1 MPRVR
6 PFRYQTLLRVRKRQE
21 DLKAQSLADVRRRIR
36 AAREQRA
43 DIVRLQVDML
53 TEASQRASR
62 RFDAATV
69 HQYYQYERHLARMA
83 VETDA
88 QLEQLLTPLLAD
100 LGAFVHRMIFGAP
113 PEQPAGNGRPAAG
126 SKFEPADRTV
136 RLDAPSEPTHVLHP
150 KPSPAPQEAG
160 TPA

>member
-88 QLEQLLTPLLAD
+88 QLEHLRAIESERVAELQAAIVKRRTIERLEERQEE
-100 LGAFVHRMIFGAP
+100 AFAKQQAKD
-113 PEQPAGNGRPAAG
+113 EQKSLDEISVNHAAIERRSG
-126 SKFEPADRTV
+126 GKS
-136 RLDAPSEPTHVLHP
+136 
-150 KPSPAPQEAG
+150 
-160 TPA
+160 